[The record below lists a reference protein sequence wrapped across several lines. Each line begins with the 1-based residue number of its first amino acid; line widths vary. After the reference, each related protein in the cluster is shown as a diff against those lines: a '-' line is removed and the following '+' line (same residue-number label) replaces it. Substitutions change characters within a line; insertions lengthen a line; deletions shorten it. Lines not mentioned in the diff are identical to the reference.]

1 MRFPQFWLNDSR
13 TTREVGKFATGVS
26 QHDAPELTWRTVA
39 AAQRGPS
46 NTEFCD
52 SRARRGRYRA
62 KRLATNVGTRY
73 WIPNFDRRG
82 PATA

>member
-39 AAQRGPS
+39 AVQRGPS
-46 NTEFCD
+46 NMEFCD
-52 SRARRGRYRA
+52 PRACVAGDA
-62 KRLATNVGTRY
+62 
-73 WIPNFDRRG
+73 I
-82 PATA
+82 

>member
-26 QHDAPELTWRTVA
+26 QHDAPELTWRMVATV
-39 AAQRGPS
+39 QRGPS
-46 NTEFCD
+46 NMEFCD
-52 SRARRGRYRA
+52 SRARRGRYRV
-62 KRLATNVGTRY
+62 KRLATNAGTRY